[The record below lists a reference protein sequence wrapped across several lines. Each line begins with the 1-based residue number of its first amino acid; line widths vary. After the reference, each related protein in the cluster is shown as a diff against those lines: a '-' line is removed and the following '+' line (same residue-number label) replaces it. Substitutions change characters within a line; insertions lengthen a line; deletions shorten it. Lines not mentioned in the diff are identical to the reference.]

1 MRATPIRIL
10 IGVVAGLM
18 PAASPAFDFTLG
30 VGPVTGCADSTPGLR
45 AAALTFLEP
54 TPVLR
59 IREYGR
65 REYDPEPGEN
75 LAVGVGYA
83 DLTVPLGR
91 VCLAAFYRTDYVGH
105 ATRDALD
112 ALVANRNDQPFDVGR
127 TYSLGFESTWLES
140 AGLKASRVFDYESK
154 AGWSVRLGVAASLM
168 KALSLRK
175 DSLIGRATAT
185 SAEYAVG
192 TASLVRADSDY
203 DRKDFNPFVGRA
215 DPEGYG
221 IGADAGVVLQFPSGW
236 ATELTVM
243 DAYAR
248 FDWRDVPQSTE
259 NADNQT
265 IRYDA
270 NLNREAFVQ
279 GVDRRVNLTQPLEA
293 RYRAA
298 QSVPAGRGLTV
309 ILSNDYAYET
319 HFPAVGL
326 RYQSGN
332 LVAQT
337 TYDTRMQAVSFDC
350 RWSWF
355 TVSITADDLNFGNAS
370 VLGAGLQFARNW

>member
-1 MRATPIRIL
+1 
-10 IGVVAGLM
+10 M
-18 PAASPAFDFTLG
+18 PAAAPALDFTLG
-30 VGPVTGCADSTPGLR
+30 VGPLADCRGSNPGLR
-45 AAALTFLEP
+45 AAALTLLEP

-65 REYDPEPGEN
+65 QQYDPEPGEN
-75 LAVGVGYA
+75 LGAGVGYA
-83 DLTVPLGR
+83 DLSAPAGGT
-91 VCLAAFYRTDYVGH
+91 CLAVFYRTDYVGQ

-127 TYSLGFESTWLES
+127 TYSLGLDSTWLQS
-140 AGLKASRVFDYESK
+140 AGFKVSRVFGYEPRT
-154 AGWSVRLGVAASLM
+154 GWSVRLGVSASLM

-175 DSLIGRATAT
+175 DTLIGRATAT
-185 SAEYAVG
+185 SADYAVG
-192 TASLVRADSDY
+192 TATLRRADSDY
-203 DRKDFNPFVGRA
+203 DRKDFNPFVGKA
-215 DPEGYG
+215 DPDGYG
-221 IGADAGVVLQFPSGW
+221 IGADAGLIVQSPAGW

-243 DAYAR
+243 DAYAL

-279 GVDRRVNLTQPLEA
+279 GVDRRVDLTQPLEP
-293 RYRAA
+293 RYRLA
-298 QSVPAGRGLTV
+298 QSGPVGGGLTV
-309 ILSNDYAYET
+309 ILSDDYAYDT

-326 RYQSGN
+326 RFQRQD
-332 LVAQT
+332 LVAQA
-337 TYDTRMQAVSFDC
+337 TYDTRMRAVSLDW

-355 TVSITADDLNFGNAS
+355 TLSITADDPNFGDAS
-370 VLGAGLQFARNW
+370 VLGAGLQFVRNW